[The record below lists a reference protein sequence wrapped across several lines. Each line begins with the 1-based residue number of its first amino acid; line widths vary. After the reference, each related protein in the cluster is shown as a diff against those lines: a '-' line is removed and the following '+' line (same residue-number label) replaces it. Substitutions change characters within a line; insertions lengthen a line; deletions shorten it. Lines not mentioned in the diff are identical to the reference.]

1 RPRRPP
7 PRHHPSP
14 SFTNNASLADS
25 SASNSSIQRHE
36 GGSGHTGL
44 GNSGNTCY
52 LNCILQCLSNTTPL
66 VEYFITGSYVD
77 DLIRG
82 KGELPNAFAALV
94 MDMWLGDCLYI
105 YPDEVKR
112 VLGKM
117 HAAFSDG
124 TQQDAHELLLFFL
137 NILHNDLKKVSTG
150 LDQYSS
156 TLRNAETSVIAKLF
170 QGQLSNVK
178 VCLSCFH
185 KSSQTETFLSLSLPM
200 PPDSRCSIQ
209 DCLRLFFKEEILSSS
224 DQPYCSFCGRKRDQS
239 ESIQMLKAPDIIIIH
254 LKRFESDDHGN
265 RKLTSTVSF
274 PLEDLDLSQYTTTP
288 SAQHLKYHLY
298 AVVNHTGSLDSGH
311 YTAYCK
317 NPVTQRWHEFNDMK
331 VTDICEQKIQSPAT
345 INSFPYSCLQSILA
359 LRQLIHV

>member
-1 RPRRPP
+1 
-7 PRHHPSP
+7 
-14 SFTNNASLADS
+14 FTKCLHLARYYHLVPKYSNASLADS

-66 VEYFITGSYVD
+66 VEYFITGSYMNKVS
-77 DLIRG
+77 LPSSRG

-150 LDQYSS
+150 LDQPVR
-156 TLRNAETSVIAKLF
+156 LNAETSVIAKLF

-239 ESIQMLKAPDIIIIH
+239 EINQL
-254 LKRFESDDHGN
+254 LEGV
-265 RKLTSTVSF
+265 TVQS
-274 PLEDLDLSQYTTTP
+274 LSSSVNLWETAGLSQ
-288 SAQHLKYHLY
+288 L
-298 AVVNHTGSLDSGH
+298 V
-311 YTAYCK
+311 
-317 NPVTQRWHEFNDMK
+317 
-331 VTDICEQKIQSPAT
+331 
-345 INSFPYSCLQSILA
+345 A
-359 LRQLIHV
+359 LLPLNIVFRFHV